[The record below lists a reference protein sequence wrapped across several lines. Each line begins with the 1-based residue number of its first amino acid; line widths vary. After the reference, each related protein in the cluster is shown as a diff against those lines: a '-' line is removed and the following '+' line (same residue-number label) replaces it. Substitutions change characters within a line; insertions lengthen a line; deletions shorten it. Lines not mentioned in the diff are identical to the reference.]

1 MTGERMEVA
10 EVMSMKG
17 TLVAM
22 IMSVTPTCT
31 MHPAPSIK
39 ERRSVIGRGFIQ
51 MTILTAE
58 VIQVVQELGLKVK
71 KGPLILLVLRTSPV
85 QRGGGHGGDRL
96 VAVTVGAS
104 ILRREEKDGDIIQK
118 REKYLSQAC
127 NVSSQKS
134 EKQLIKIQLRRNWL
148 KS

>member
-1 MTGERMEVA
+1 MIEESMKVA
-10 EVMSMKG
+10 EVMSTKG

-22 IMSVTPTCT
+22 IMSVTLTCT

-39 ERRSVIGRGFIQ
+39 ERRSVIGHGFIQ

-71 KGPLILLVLRTSPV
+71 KGPLILLVLKTFPV
-85 QRGGGHGGDRL
+85 QREGGRGGDRL

-104 ILRREEKDGDIIQK
+104 ILRRGEKDGDIIQK

-127 NVSSQKS
+127 NISSRKS
-134 EKQLIKIQLRRNWL
+134 GRQVIKIQLRRNWL